1 MVTTRRYCGDVTL
14 VAHRRRWP
22 AALVPRTSPV
32 PRAYVLGPHSARSW
46 LADFAAGRVATRM
59 PYAAEHLADAG
70 FEVEYS
76 SPYDVAWLWRSD
88 RLLQPLGGR
97 LQKWFGRPV
106 LEPWLALVQARRPD
120 VFISFFEDNAQAL
133 GQALRWAPWLR
144 PRTTV
149 LVVCWLAERC
159 QLASAKERREMLAHL
174 QKFDRLV
181 VFSSNQVRVLRELGV
196 DEHRISV
203 ARLGVAAP
211 PEAAGRTLSAEGGP
225 APWALSVGSDAGR
238 DYVTLAAALR
248 RTDVPCLVGA
258 PAASVE
264 HLVMPVGFR
273 WLGLVDAERFHELMR
288 ASSFVVVPSRPLAY
302 PTGQSLLLAAMAAGK
317 ACIVSDSPAIRD
329 YVSDEVAV
337 LIPAGNAEA
346 LAEAMTRLAA
356 DPARCRRLGAAARR
370 HWEASFTPTS
380 MWSDIAALLPDRDAM
395 SRAAGR

>member
-1 MVTTRRYCGDVTL
+1 MVTTRRYCGAVAL
-14 VAHRRRWP
+14 VAHRRRRP
-22 AALVPRTSPV
+22 ASVEPRTNAV

-59 PYAAEHLADAG
+59 PYAADHLANEG
-70 FEVEYS
+70 FAVEYS
-76 SPYDVAWLWRSD
+76 SPYDVPWLWQGD
-88 RLLQPLGGR
+88 RLLRGLEGWLHR
-97 LQKWFGRPV
+97 RFGRPV

-120 VFISFFEDNAQAL
+120 VFISFFEDNAPAL

-159 QLASAKERREMLAHL
+159 QHASSAERQEMLA
-174 QKFDRLV
+174 QVEAFDRLV

-203 ARLGVAAP
+203 ARFGVAAP
-211 PEAAGRTLSAEGGP
+211 PVLAGRTLAAEGGP
-225 APWALSVGSDAGR
+225 VPWALSVGSDAGR
-238 DYVTLAAALR
+238 DYATLAAALR

-264 HLVMPVGFR
+264 HLTLPVGFR
-273 WLGLVDAERFHELMR
+273 WLGLVDAVRFQELMR
-288 ASSFVVVPSRPLAY
+288 AASFVVVPSRPLAY

-317 ACIVSDSPAIRD
+317 ACIVSDSEAIRD
-329 YVSDEVAV
+329 YVSEEVAV
-337 LIPAGNAEA
+337 LVPAGDAEA
-346 LAEAMTRLAA
+346 LARAMTSLAS

-395 SRAAGR
+395 SRAVGR